1 MRRSPP
7 TYSPTTNCQPRK
19 MAMMIPSSTTR
30 LVEASRKARDGI
42 SPAPLAK
49 SARVPERAAKLH
61 EELTNPKNVPMATER
76 GPASPI
82 FSCIVL
88 RVTKTWI
95 IDEIR

>member
-1 MRRSPP
+1 
-7 TYSPTTNCQPRK
+7 
-19 MAMMIPSSTTR
+19 MMIPSSITR
-30 LVEASRKARDGI
+30 SVEPSRKARDGT

-49 SARVPERAAKLH
+49 SARLPDSAAKLH
-61 EELTNPKNVPMATER
+61 DELTNPKQEPIATER

-82 FSCIVL
+82 FSCMAA